1 MCGIVGA
8 YGPPGSQHTWLE
20 RAVTC
25 LRHRGPDDRGL
36 MRDHAAGF
44 GMGQTRL
51 AIQDLTAAG
60 HQPMVSA
67 CGRYQLIFN
76 GEIYNHA
83 ELRAMLTPR
92 AWRGHADSETL
103 LACLAEWGVEATLRA
118 AVGMFALALFDA
130 ENRTL
135 LLARDRFGEKPLY
148 YGYAGNAFVFGSELK
163 ALLPADRFDPT
174 LDREALAAFM
184 RLGYVPAPRSI
195 YASIHKLS
203 PGCYLELTP
212 RLVAERAEPPATPY
226 WSALAAARAGVGN
239 RLNIGEREATDQ
251 LEELLSRSIRGQMLS
266 DVPLGA
272 FLSGGIDSST
282 VVALMQKQSARPIRT
297 FSIGFEDSDYD
308 ESAHARAVAAHLR
321 TDHTEL
327 KLRAADALALIPQ
340 LPSVYDEP
348 FADPSQLP
356 TMLVARLA
364 REHVTVAL
372 SGDAGDELFT
382 GYNRYLLAA
391 RAWGFLARVPLGL
404 RRAAAHAL
412 RTVSPR
418 RWDAWAATLGRISG
432 RRERLRMAG
441 DKMHKFAGVLQA
453 RSDHELY
460 QRLVNQWWQEPIV
473 PGETVQLPA
482 PHWSAQGFDLTERMM
497 LTDTLEYL
505 ADDILVKVD
514 RAAMCVSLETRVPF
528 LDHRVFEFAWRLP
541 ADMRVR
547 GGRGKWLLRQ
557 VLYRHVPPAL
567 IERPKMGFGVPLDS
581 WLRGPLREWAGDLI
595 NDPRLQSDGFLNA
608 DLVRRR
614 WREHLSGE
622 RNWQYQLWNV
632 LMFRAWL
639 GGQPCAR

>member
-8 YGPPGSQHTWLE
+8 YGPPGSQNAWLE
-20 RAVTC
+20 RAMAC
-25 LRHRGPDDRGL
+25 LRHRGPDDHGL
-36 MRDHAAGF
+36 MRDQAAGV

-51 AIQDLTAAG
+51 AIQDVTSAG
-60 HQPMVSA
+60 HQPMTSA
-67 CGRYQLIFN
+67 CGRYHLIFN

-83 ELRAMLTPR
+83 ELRDMLAPR

-103 LACLAEWGVEATLRA
+103 LACLAEWGVEATLGV
-118 AVGMFALALFDA
+118 AVGMFALALFNA
-130 ENRTL
+130 EERNL
-135 LLARDRFGEKPLY
+135 VLARDRFGEKPLY
-148 YGYAGNAFVFGSELK
+148 YGYAGNVFVFGSELK
-163 ALLPADRFDPT
+163 ALLPAEHFDAT

-184 RLGYVPAPRSI
+184 RLGYVPSPRSI
-195 YASIHKLS
+195 YAGIHKLP
-203 PGCYLELTP
+203 PGCYLEITP
-212 RLVAERAEPPATPY
+212 RLLAERAEPSATPY
-226 WSALAAARAGVGN
+226 WSALAVARAGIGN
-239 RLNIGEREATDQ
+239 RLNISDREATDQ
-251 LEELLSRSIRGQMLS
+251 LEELLARSIRGQLIS

-282 VVALMQKQSARPIRT
+282 VVALMQMQSVRPVRT

-308 ESAHARAVAAHLR
+308 ESKHARAVAAHLR

-327 KLRAADALALIPQ
+327 RLRAADAMALIAE

-364 REHVTVAL
+364 RQHVTVAL
-372 SGDAGDELFT
+372 SGDAGDELFG

-391 RAWGFLARVPLGL
+391 RAWAFLARVPPVL
-404 RRAAAHAL
+404 RRAGAHAL
-412 RTVSPR
+412 RAVPPR
-418 RWDAWAATLGRISG
+418 RWNAWAAALGRVS
-432 RRERLRMAG
+432 RRRDRLRMAG

-460 QRLVNQWWQEPIV
+460 QRLVNQWWQDPIV
-473 PGETVQLPA
+473 PGETVESPA
-482 PHWSAQGFDLTERMM
+482 PHWTTPGLDLTERMM
-497 LTDTLEYL
+497 LTDTVGYL

-514 RAAMCVSLETRVPF
+514 RAAMSVSLETRVPF

-541 ADMRVR
+541 VAMKVR
-547 GGRGKWLLRQ
+547 AGRGKWLLRQ
-557 VLYRHVPPAL
+557 VLDRHVPSAL
-567 IERPKMGFGVPLDS
+567 VERPKMGFGVPLDS

-595 NDPRLQSDGFLNA
+595 NDPRLQADEFLNA

-632 LMFRAWL
+632 LIFRAWL
-639 GGQPCAR
+639 DGQKCVR

>member
-8 YGPPGSQHTWLE
+8 YGPPGSQNAWLE
-20 RAVTC
+20 RAVAC

-51 AIQDLTAAG
+51 AIQDVSSAG
-60 HQPMVSA
+60 HQPMMSA
-67 CGRYQLIFN
+67 CGRYHLIFN

-83 ELRAMLTPR
+83 ELRAMLAPR

-118 AVGMFALALFDA
+118 AVGMFALALFDS
-130 ENRTL
+130 EERKL
-135 LLARDRFGEKPLY
+135 VLARDRFGEKPLY

-163 ALLPADRFDPT
+163 GLLPAERFDPT

-195 YASIHKLS
+195 YAAIRKLS

-212 RLVAERAEPPATPY
+212 RLVGERADPTAMPY
-226 WSALAAARAGVGN
+226 WSALSVARAGVGN
-239 RLNIGEREATDQ
+239 RLTIGEREATDQ
-251 LEELLSRSIRGQMLS
+251 LEELLGRSIRGQMLS

-282 VVALMQKQSARPIRT
+282 IVALMQKQSARPVRT

-308 ESAHARAVAAHLR
+308 ESEHARAVAAHLR

-364 REHVTVAL
+364 RQHVTVAL
-372 SGDAGDELFT
+372 SGDAGDELFA

-391 RAWGFLARVPLGL
+391 RAWGVLGRVPPVL

-412 RTVSPR
+412 RAVPPR
-418 RWDAWAATLGRISG
+418 RWNSWAAALGRVS
-432 RRERLRMAG
+432 RRRMRLRMAG
-441 DKMHKFAGVLQA
+441 DRMHKFAGVLQA

-460 QRLVNQWWQEPIV
+460 QRLVNQWWQDPIV
-473 PGETVQLPA
+473 PGETAESPA
-482 PHWSAQGFDLTERMM
+482 PHWTTQGLDLTERMM
-497 LTDTLEYL
+497 LTDTLGYL

-514 RAAMCVSLETRVPF
+514 RAAMSVSLETRVPF

-541 ADMRVR
+541 ADMKVR
-547 GGRGKWLLRQ
+547 AGRGKWLLRQ

-581 WLRGPLREWAGDLI
+581 WLRGPLCEWAGDLI
-595 NDPRLQSDGFLNA
+595 NDPRMQADGFLNA
-608 DLVRRR
+608 DLVRRK
-614 WREHLSGE
+614 WQEHLSGV

-632 LMFRAWL
+632 LVFRAWL
-639 GGQPCAR
+639 DGQKCVR